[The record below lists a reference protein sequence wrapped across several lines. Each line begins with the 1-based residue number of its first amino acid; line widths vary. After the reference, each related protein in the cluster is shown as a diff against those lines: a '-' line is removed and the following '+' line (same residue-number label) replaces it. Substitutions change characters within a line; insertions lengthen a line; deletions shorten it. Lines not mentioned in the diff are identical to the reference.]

1 MKNKKRRLLTFRG
14 LLLSCILSSLFLPTH
29 SLVAGNAGSPI
40 KGNGTPTSPYLIET
54 VEELRAIELDRFAF
68 YKLTRNLKLTKPWA
82 PLCANEPFEGVLDG
96 NDFAISDLKVTAGK
110 ERGLFA
116 QIGKNG
122 RVSKLALQGVVR
134 SDSDVQAIGGLAG
147 VSLGVISEVACNVE
161 MTIGSNVSSTTA
173 IGGIVGING
182 GIVAFSAFEG
192 SIKVPHNAQNAAI
205 GAIVGEANKVVAN
218 ALPTLFTAH
227 AGFAAKGGVKDSS
240 EDNTLKN
247 IIKAVSYRPD
257 VVEVDVQAG
266 PNGDL
271 VITHNAPKADSP
283 TLKSVFQVLLGQLPD
298 EMKSVDLNVEYAKA
312 TRIQLDFK
320 KDGLVKKAL
329 DEIAESRFPLNRVIM
344 AGDNKYETILSQADA
359 IKAVTKEGLEFW
371 MNPDRIDSYDSLTA
385 KSDKFLEKA
394 RSFGFPTLT
403 VNSYYGAISQD
414 VETWLTDNGLQIS
427 VWTLNDDASIRGN
440 ILRNIHNAT
449 SRLPKALEIRNE
461 CREKGV
467 YGNKF
472 DGTNLVEIGTFK
484 VQDN

>member
-1 MKNKKRRLLTFRG
+1 MQPIVLYHRRDN
-14 LLLSCILSSLFLPTH
+14 H
-29 SLVAGNAGSPI
+29 VAERVRHND
-40 KGNGTPTSPYLIET
+40 LIAWNICDGIH
-54 VEELRAIELDRFAF
+54 ELC
-68 YKLTRNLKLTKPWA
+68 RNLECITR
-82 PLCANEPFEGVLDG
+82 VL
-96 NDFAISDLKVTAGK
+96 
-110 ERGLFA
+110 
-116 QIGKNG
+116 
-122 RVSKLALQGVVR
+122 VV
-134 SDSDVQAIGGLAG
+134 
-147 VSLGVISEVACNVE
+147 
-161 MTIGSNVSSTTA
+161 
-173 IGGIVGING
+173 VGISPH
-182 GIVAFSAFEG
+182 VASP
-192 SIKVPHNAQNAAI
+192 V
-205 GAIVGEANKVVAN
+205 
-218 ALPTLFTAH
+218 
-227 AGFAAKGGVKDSS
+227 
-240 EDNTLKN
+240 
-247 IIKAVSYRPD
+247 D

-359 IKAVTKEGLEFW
+359 IKAATKEGLEFW

-440 ILRNIHNAT
+440 ILRNVHNAT

-472 DGTNLVEIGTFK
+472 DGSNLVEIGTFK